1 MNLHQRIEILVKLGE
16 YLLSDDAAWQETK
29 TKAGIQ
35 NGWFVS
41 QFVDAAAAGIA
52 HGFLQPDALKAF
64 AHQYL
69 PQGITYAPQR
79 LGIVMAGNIPMVGFH
94 DMMCGILAGHQL
106 VLKPSSKD
114 EILMKHI
121 VATLQQWAP
130 DFCHEIIFAE
140 QLKGCDA
147 YIATGS
153 NNSSRYFDYYFRN
166 YPSIIRRNR
175 TSVAVLDGSED
186 AATLERLADDMLLYF
201 GLGCRNISKLYV
213 PRNYDFVPL
222 LRALDKYSWM
232 ANHFKFKNNYD
243 YNLSLLL
250 LNNKFYMTNG
260 TVLLTENEGLFSPIS
275 QVHYSFYDSIDEAA
289 LLQEQ
294 AENLQCLCSKQHIPF
309 GQAQQ
314 PGLSDFADGVDTMQF
329 LTTLPQQQ

>member
-29 TKAGIQ
+29 SKAGIQ
-35 NGWFVS
+35 NGWFVP

-201 GLGCRNISKLYV
+201 GLGCRNVSKLYV

-232 ANHFKFKNNYD
+232 ADHFKFKNNYD

-294 AENLQCLCSKQHIPF
+294 ADNLQCLCSKQHIPF

>member
-1 MNLHQRIEILVKLGE
+1 MNLDQRIEILVKLGE
-16 YLLSDDAAWQETK
+16 YLLSDDAAWQEAK
-29 TKAGIQ
+29 VKAGIR
-35 NGWFVS
+35 NGWFVP

-52 HGFLQPDALKAF
+52 NGFLQPDALKAF

-69 PQGITYAPQR
+69 PEGITYTPQR
-79 LGIVMAGNIPMVGFH
+79 VGIVMAGNIPMVGFH
-94 DMMCGILAGHQL
+94 DMLCGILAGHQL

-114 EILMKHI
+114 EILMKHL
-121 VATLQQWAP
+121 VTTLQQWAP

-201 GLGCRNISKLYV
+201 GLGCRNVSKLYV
-213 PRNYDFVPL
+213 PRDYDFVPL

-232 ANHFKFKNNYD
+232 ADHFKFKNNYD

-294 AENLQCLCSKQHIPF
+294 ADNLQCLCSKKHIPF

-314 PGLSDFADGVDTMQF
+314 PSISDFADGVDTMQF
-329 LTTLPQQQ
+329 LTTLPQKQ

>member
-1 MNLHQRIEILVKLGE
+1 MNLDQRIEILVKLGE
-16 YLLSDDAAWQETK
+16 YLLSDDTAWQEAK
-29 TKAGIQ
+29 TQAGIE
-35 NGWFVS
+35 NGWFIP
-41 QFVDAAAAGIA
+41 QFVDSAAEGIA

-64 AHQYL
+64 AHHYL
-69 PQGITYAPQR
+69 PQGINYAAQQV
-79 LGIVMAGNIPMVGFH
+79 GIVMAGNIPMVGFH
-94 DMMCGILAGHQL
+94 DLLCGILAGHRL
-106 VLKPSSKD
+106 ILKPSSKD
-114 EILMKHI
+114 KVLMKHI

-130 DFCHEIIFAE
+130 DFGNEILFAE

-175 TSVAVLDGSED
+175 TSVAVLYGNED
-186 AATLERLADDMLLYF
+186 AATLEQLADDMMLYF
-201 GLGCRNISKLYV
+201 GLGCRNVSKLYV
-213 PRNYDFVPL
+213 PRDYDFVPL

-232 ANHFKFKNNYD
+232 ADHFKFKNNYD

-250 LNNKFYMTNG
+250 LNKKFYMTNG

-275 QVHYSFYDSIDEAA
+275 QVHYSFYDTIDEAA

-294 AENLQCLCSKQHIPF
+294 ADNLQCLCSKQHTPF
-309 GQAQQ
+309 GKAQQ
-314 PGLSDFADGVDTMQF
+314 PGLSDFADGIDTMEF
-329 LTTLPQQQ
+329 LTTLPAKK

>member
-35 NGWFVS
+35 NGWFVP
-41 QFVDAAAAGIA
+41 QFVDAATAGIT

-114 EILMKHI
+114 EILMKHL

-201 GLGCRNISKLYV
+201 GLGCRNVSKLYV

-232 ANHFKFKNNYD
+232 ADHFKFKNNYD

-294 AENLQCLCSKQHIPF
+294 ADNLQCLCSKQHIPF

-314 PGLSDFADGVDTMQF
+314 PGLSDFADGVDTMLF